1 MGPLWAP
8 EQHTLAF
15 RSNAPTS
22 AHPGQT
28 KSLCAASPL
37 PPRPAPS
44 TDVAPPPPPGG
55 SPGRQPPEYGGRDV
69 AVGTVTSP
77 NGEHRVQ
84 PRAGD
89 TGLSRAASPCGSDGT
104 AGPGMVPS
112 VPSRAQRKGVPVSS
126 TSPGHGAAR
135 VARLQLRAR
144 HGRGTVGRKAGTARR
159 CPPCASPA
167 APMPSARIGRSA
179 LRSLRPSPGSPP
191 RYPPR
196 RRDGGSSRSRTP
208 PDAAF
213 GAAPWTLY
221 RPGRRPPLPNR
232 SAALFQ
238 RRRCVPFPSPCL
250 GVNAPPHGP
259 VPSYRSLREPCAAGR
274 GTRGSAHPHGAA
286 PGVVGRSRHPNL
298 MGKSAEGKNK
308 QPLSTI
314 NWRSGRSKV
323 PSKRWETAKGP
334 EGHWGGSE
342 AGLRGPGWG

>member
-89 TGLSRAASPCGSDGT
+89 TALSRAAYGSDGT

-167 APMPSARIGRSA
+167 APMRSGAARRAPCGRAPGPPRGTHLADGTAEALGPAHLPTQRSELHPGLYTAPVAAHPSQIVPLLFSSAAGVSRSPRRALGSTHRPTAPSRPIVPSASRA
-179 LRSLRPSPGSPP
+179 LPGGGHGSPH
-191 RYPPR
+191 
-196 RRDGGSSRSRTP
+196 TP
-208 PDAAF
+208 TEQLRASLVVPD
-213 GAAPWTLY
+213 T
-221 RPGRRPPLPNR
+221 
-232 SAALFQ
+232 Q
-238 RRRCVPFPSPCL
+238 
-250 GVNAPPHGP
+250 
-259 VPSYRSLREPCAAGR
+259 
-274 GTRGSAHPHGAA
+274 
-286 PGVVGRSRHPNL
+286 
-298 MGKSAEGKNK
+298 
-308 QPLSTI
+308 I
-314 NWRSGRSKV
+314 
-323 PSKRWETAKGP
+323 
-334 EGHWGGSE
+334 
-342 AGLRGPGWG
+342 

>member
-104 AGPGMVPS
+104 AGPGIREFCHPCLPVHREKGSPCLPPAPDTERHAWHGSSSGPGTDVARWGGRRGQRGGALRVPAPQPRCRALGSGAARCAPCGRAPGPPRGTHLADGTAEALGPAHLPTQRSELHPGLYTAPVAAHPSQIVPLLFSSAAGVSRSPRRALGSTHRPTAPSRPIVPS
-112 VPSRAQRKGVPVSS
+112 ASRALPGG
-126 TSPGHGAAR
+126 GHGAPHTPTE
-135 VARLQLRAR
+135 QLRA
-144 HGRGTVGRKAGTARR
+144 
-159 CPPCASPA
+159 
-167 APMPSARIGRSA
+167 
-179 LRSLRPSPGSPP
+179 SLVV
-191 RYPPR
+191 
-196 RRDGGSSRSRTP
+196 
-208 PDAAF
+208 PD
-213 GAAPWTLY
+213 T
-221 RPGRRPPLPNR
+221 
-232 SAALFQ
+232 Q
-238 RRRCVPFPSPCL
+238 
-250 GVNAPPHGP
+250 
-259 VPSYRSLREPCAAGR
+259 
-274 GTRGSAHPHGAA
+274 
-286 PGVVGRSRHPNL
+286 
-298 MGKSAEGKNK
+298 
-308 QPLSTI
+308 I
-314 NWRSGRSKV
+314 
-323 PSKRWETAKGP
+323 
-334 EGHWGGSE
+334 
-342 AGLRGPGWG
+342 